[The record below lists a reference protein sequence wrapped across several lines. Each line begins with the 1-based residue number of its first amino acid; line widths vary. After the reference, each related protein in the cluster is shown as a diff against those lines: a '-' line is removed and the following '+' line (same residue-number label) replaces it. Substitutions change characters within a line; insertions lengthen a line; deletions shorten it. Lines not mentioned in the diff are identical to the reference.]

1 MLLRML
7 SFLLYQQHTWSL
19 QHVLYFFLPTIFFS
33 PGRVVFRTICYF
45 MLYIACI
52 FLFVMREVCP
62 AVSTITIPPLCAIPS
77 RLLYSPNPLGYLYP
91 TRAYPLDTLE

>member
-1 MLLRML
+1 
-7 SFLLYQQHTWSL
+7 
-19 QHVLYFFLPTIFFS
+19 
-33 PGRVVFRTICYF
+33 